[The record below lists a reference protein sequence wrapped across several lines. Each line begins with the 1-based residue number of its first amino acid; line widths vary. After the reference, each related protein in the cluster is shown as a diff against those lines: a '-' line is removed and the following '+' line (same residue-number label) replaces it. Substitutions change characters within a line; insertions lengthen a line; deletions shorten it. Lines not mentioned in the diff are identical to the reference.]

1 MIMITLNGKE
11 KKDFGLVVM
20 HLGVKLS
27 RAQLFY

>member
-20 HLGVKLS
+20 YLGVKLA
-27 RAQLFY
+27 RAQFY